1 MAEDY
6 EPKDF
11 GKESK
16 YNAGLLQIQRI
27 SRLWDN
33 AHIAAQSK
41 DWGRYEVVLERVWME
56 LAPDAEPESFKAIEK
71 LIISLSKVKAIKS
84 GWKSEMLK
92 EENPDLW
99 KKEQEKGRKMQRALE
114 EYEIFL
120 RKVQNKQGK
129 GTAYLDESDEAA
141 D

>member
-1 MAEDY
+1 MVEE

-11 GKESK
+11 TKESK

-33 AHIAAQSK
+33 AHIAAQNK
-41 DWGRYEVVLERVWME
+41 DWGKYEVVLERVWME
-56 LAPDAEPESFKAIEK
+56 LAPDAQEASFTGIEK
-71 LIISLSKVKAIKS
+71 LIKALSEIKAIKT

-92 EENPDLW
+92 EEHPDLW
-99 KKEQEKGRKMQRALE
+99 KKEQEKGRKLQRALE
-114 EYEIFL
+114 KYEIFL
-120 RKVQNKQGK
+120 RQVQNKQGK